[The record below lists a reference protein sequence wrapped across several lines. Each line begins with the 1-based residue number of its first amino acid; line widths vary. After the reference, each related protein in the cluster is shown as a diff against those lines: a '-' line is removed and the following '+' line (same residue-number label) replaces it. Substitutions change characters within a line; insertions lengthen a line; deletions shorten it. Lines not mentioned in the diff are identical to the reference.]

1 MSEDGTLTT
10 QLVLLADDN
19 EEMSTVIEDMLD
31 FLGFE
36 VAVARDGRTAVEM
49 AAANAYTLIL
59 MDIEMPV
66 MDGLAAAEAIRLR
79 EQADLT
85 PAVPILGITG
95 HTDRGTHLLC
105 QRAGMNDVLTKPF
118 LMVQLEEKVKAACGA
133 RLN

>member
-1 MSEDGTLTT
+1 MTESGTLTT

-59 MDIEMPV
+59 MDIDKLMSSGEM
-66 MDGLAAAEAIRLR
+66 GLIENLA
-79 EQADLT
+79 T
-85 PAVPILGITG
+85 
-95 HTDRGTHLLC
+95 
-105 QRAGMNDVLTKPF
+105 
-118 LMVQLEEKVKAACGA
+118 
-133 RLN
+133 